1 MVTMKE
7 TVVITLNC
15 PQCGSSLK
23 IKEGQQN
30 IRCGACSSYLL
41 IKGGEGV
48 NKLYISSLV
57 SKSKAVLRV
66 KKWFDRDDTANDIGL
81 SKVKSVKL
89 VYIPLWKLSFKAIG
103 WRFMK
108 REHKR
113 RSYSGNSYYALDNY
127 GFNEGQKSV
136 SKREAKPILR
146 FGEWI
151 VPACGITDFG
161 SEYVKISQNS
171 LKRGLKVL
179 EEEKLQAE
187 AMVFDV
193 TIPAESILE
202 KKEKSLLGNLPLKR
216 STLNFFQMVKKI
228 STKKMLIYYPLWII
242 RYDYKGMR
250 YLVSVDAVEEKIVYA
265 HFPGN
270 PHYRVVNFL
279 IVIAVINF
287 VLTSIIQ
294 RPGDLVNAL
303 LVMEELFIFVLFLFG
318 ALLVG
323 YFKRGVKSFRFSEE
337 VVVKNGLRVD
347 SGYVP
352 AKDVWSNVGSLAQ
365 EWGKD
370 FLIFGSKNW

>member
-1 MVTMKE
+1 MKE

-57 SKSKAVLRV
+57 NKSKAVLRV

-127 GFNEGQKSV
+127 GFNEGQKSI

-179 EEEKLQAE
+179 EEDKLQAE

-216 STLNFFQMVKKI
+216 STSNFFQMVKKI

-242 RYDYKGMR
+242 RYDYKGLR
-250 YLVSVDAVEEKIVYA
+250 YLVSVDGVEEKIVYA

-279 IVIAVINF
+279 IVIAAINF

-303 LVMEELFIFVLFLFG
+303 IKMEEVFLLALFLLG
-318 ALLVG
+318 SLLFG
-323 YFKRGVKSFRFSEE
+323 YFKAGIKSFRFSDE
-337 VVVKNGLRVD
+337 VIVKNGLRVD
-347 SGYVP
+347 KGYAP
-352 AKDVWSNVGSLAQ
+352 TRDVWDNVGFLAMERLKGSLS
-365 EWGKD
+365 GRR
-370 FLIFGSKNW
+370 FR

>member
-1 MVTMKE
+1 MKE

-30 IRCGACSSYLL
+30 IRCSACSSYLL
-41 IKGGEGV
+41 IKGGEGI

-57 SKSKAVLRV
+57 NKSKAVLRV

-108 REHKR
+108 REFR
-113 RSYSGNSYYALDNY
+113 TRSYSGGNSYYALNDY
-127 GFNEGQKSV
+127 MFKGGQENV

-179 EEEKLQAE
+179 EEDKLQAE

-216 STLNFFQMVKKI
+216 STSNFFQMVKKI

-250 YLVSVDAVEEKIVYA
+250 YLVSVDGVEEKIVYA

-287 VLTSIIQ
+287 VLTSLIQ

-303 LVMEELFIFVLFLFG
+303 LQMKEVFIFILFLLGSILF
-318 ALLVG
+318 G
-323 YFKRGVKSFRFSEE
+323 YFKSGIKSFRFSDE

-347 SGYVP
+347 KGYAP
-352 AKDVWSNVGSLAQ
+352 ARNVWDNVGFLARKG
-365 EWGKD
+365 WKGPSFD
-370 FLIFGSKNW
+370 RIFK

>member
-1 MVTMKE
+1 M
-7 TVVITLNC
+7 VVITLNC
-15 PQCGSSLK
+15 PQCGYSLK
-23 IKEGQQN
+23 IKEGQQ
-30 IRCGACSSYLL
+30 IIGCSACSSCLL

-48 NKLYISSLV
+48 SKLYISPLV
-57 SKSKAVLRV
+57 NKSKAVLRV

-108 REHKR
+108 KEYKR
-113 RSYSGNSYYALDNY
+113 RSYYGGNCYYAMDNY
-127 GFNEGQKSV
+127 GFKGGTKSV
-136 SKREAKPILR
+136 SRREAKPILR

-161 SEYVKISQNS
+161 SEYIKISQNS

-202 KKEKSLLGNLPLKR
+202 KKEKLLLGNLPLKR
-216 STLNFFQMVKKI
+216 STSNFFQMVKKI

-242 RYDYKGMR
+242 RYDYKGAR
-250 YLVSVDAVEEKIVYA
+250 YLVSMDGVEEKIVYA

-270 PHYRVVNFL
+270 SHYRVVNFL

-287 VLTSIIQ
+287 LLTSLIQ
-294 RPGDLVNAL
+294 QPGNLINAL
-303 LVMEELFIFVLFLFG
+303 LLMRGWFVFGLFLLGSILF
-318 ALLVG
+318 G
-323 YFKRGVKSFRFSEE
+323 YFKAGVKSFRFSDE

-347 SGYVP
+347 AGYAP
-352 AKDVWSNVGSLAQ
+352 ARNIWADVGTLAQ
-365 EWGKD
+365 EWGKG
-370 FLIFGSKNW
+370 FFNFGSKKW